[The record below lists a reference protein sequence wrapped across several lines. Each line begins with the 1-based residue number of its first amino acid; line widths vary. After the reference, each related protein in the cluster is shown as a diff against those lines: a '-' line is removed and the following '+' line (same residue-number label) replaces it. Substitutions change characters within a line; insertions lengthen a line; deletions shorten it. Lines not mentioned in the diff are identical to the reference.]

1 MYVIGINWKPVWK
14 HVWKKVWK
22 QAPPIPPVPPKPSDE
37 MGGGGRIRL
46 KPRWKQIQERDRDDM
61 ELIRI
66 ILEFLSRI

>member
-22 QAPPIPPVPPKPSDE
+22 QATPVPPVPPKRSG
-37 MGGGGRIRL
+37 MGGAGIQL
-46 KPRWKQIQERDRDDM
+46 EPRWKQIQKRDRDDL

-66 ILEFLSRI
+66 ILEFLSRV

>member
-22 QAPPIPPVPPKPSDE
+22 QATPVPPVSPKRTG
-37 MGGGGRIRL
+37 MGGYGGPQL
-46 KPRWKQIQERDRDDM
+46 EPRWKQIQKRDKDDI

-66 ILEFLSRI
+66 ILEFLSRV